1 MRITANQGKRI
12 NIVVFLLLLMGVSLA
27 YSQTQKTNPKL
38 EVSIRSQKITYSLKE
53 DLQLE
58 IQLTNTGTDSLFID
72 GGLFFDDGRL
82 NLWIFDEKGKQV
94 YPALPRDLLPPPP
107 PNKRNFLELH
117 TDEFFGLRINDPMKN
132 LVNSPGTYEIVVDYM
147 SFIPEDWARKYLRL
161 PIAKLWTLERG
172 KVTSNRIRITVTE

>member
-12 NIVVFLLLLMGVSLA
+12 NIPVFLLLLMSVSLA
-27 YSQTQKTNPKL
+27 YSQKQKNNPKL
-38 EVSIRSQKITYSLKE
+38 EVSIRSQKTTYSLKE

-94 YPALPRDLLPPPP
+94 YLTLPRDLLPPPP

-117 TDEFFGLRINDPMKN
+117 KDDFFGLRVNEPLKD

-172 KVTSNRIRITVTE
+172 KVTSNRIRITVTD